1 MERIAEGEGSVKNYP
16 KLSKNLMEGK
26 GLPRMER
33 IAEGEGEGLV
43 KNYPKLS
50 KNLMEGKGLP
60 RMERIAKGEDSP
72 RINRTKLSQMC
83 LD

>member
-26 GLPRMER
+26 GLPRMGR
-33 IAEGEGEGLV
+33 IAEGAGLV

-60 RMERIAKGEDSP
+60 RMGRIAKGKDSL
-72 RINRTKLSQMC
+72 RIKRIKLI
-83 LD
+83 D